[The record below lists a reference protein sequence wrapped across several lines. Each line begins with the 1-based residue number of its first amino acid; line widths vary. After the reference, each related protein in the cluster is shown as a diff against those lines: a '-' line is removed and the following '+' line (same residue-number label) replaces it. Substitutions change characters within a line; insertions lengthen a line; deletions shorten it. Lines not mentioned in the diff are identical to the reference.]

1 MWPFSFYET
10 LSDSGLLVNSID
22 YHSHLLPGVDDGVGT
37 MDETLEILENFEKQG
52 ISVLWLTPHIMED
65 IPNAT
70 NALKQRFSE
79 LLQVYEGGIQLH
91 LAAEYLLDSLFD
103 ERLEDGDLLPIG
115 EIGNHLLV
123 ETSYFTPPNNLYETL
138 GRIKSKGYYPV
149 LAHPERY
156 HYMFE
161 KDYKKLKAMDVKLQ
175 LNWASLVGG
184 YGKSVQKKAEWL
196 LKRNMYTVAGSD
208 THTLA
213 MRHWEMKI
221 DRSVAKKIKSA
232 SISLKNS
239 EWNL

>member
-91 LAAEYLLDSLFD
+91 LAELRR
-103 ERLEDGDLLPIG
+103 RLE
-115 EIGNHLLV
+115 
-123 ETSYFTPPNNLYETL
+123 
-138 GRIKSKGYYPV
+138 
-149 LAHPERY
+149 HP
-156 HYMFE
+156 
-161 KDYKKLKAMDVKLQ
+161 
-175 LNWASLVGG
+175 SG
-184 YGKSVQKKAEWL
+184 YGKK
-196 LKRNMYTVAGSD
+196 KRNFWPGAETI
-208 THTLA
+208 
-213 MRHWEMKI
+213 R
-221 DRSVAKKIKSA
+221 RSAPFF
-232 SISLKNS
+232 
-239 EWNL
+239 